1 MFIFSILFSPPKEYI
16 KNLVDYGIAK
26 IPVDSTHAPLIYSIG
41 HLLNRAFLFFNFGQK
56 KADNCRDNNEL
67 IVNKLCSEFFIKVQ
81 SDSQAKTLL
90 HKLSQIIGE
99 SSQTASE
106 KSNAHLDNLVEF
118 IQVLRNLF
126 AKNSFSSDYKYEEY
140 MAVLYSVLNLTVSLL
155 ERMSEEHF
163 MVLINVLQSLI
174 IKILTLD
181 LNFETKSLE
190 LQLEGDDDSSIDQ
203 MQMDD
208 NLYVIFGYNIFSQ
221 SLVNIW
227 SIVSQ

>member
-1 MFIFSILFSPPKEYI
+1 
-16 KNLVDYGIAK
+16 
-26 IPVDSTHAPLIYSIG
+26 
-41 HLLNRAFLFFNFGQK
+41 
-56 KADNCRDNNEL
+56 
-67 IVNKLCSEFFIKVQ
+67 
-81 SDSQAKTLL
+81 
-90 HKLSQIIGE
+90 
-99 SSQTASE
+99 
-106 KSNAHLDNLVEF
+106 
-118 IQVLRNLF
+118 
-126 AKNSFSSDYKYEEY
+126 